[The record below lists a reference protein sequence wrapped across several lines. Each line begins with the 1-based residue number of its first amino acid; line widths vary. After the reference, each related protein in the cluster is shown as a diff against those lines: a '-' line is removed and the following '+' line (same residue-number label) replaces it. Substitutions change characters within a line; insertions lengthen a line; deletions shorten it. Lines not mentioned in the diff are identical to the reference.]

1 MQLLSYTSKLKQLM
15 VELQINTTQN
25 VNINF
30 TAASVGERILAYV
43 IDWIIKIAYGIVIYQ
58 IMFKLFQINDLVKDM
73 DYWSQLAIYVVFYL
87 PAMFYTL
94 IFETILDGQ
103 TIGKRILKIK
113 VVKIDGYQA
122 SLSDFVI
129 RWFFRIIDLNMMSG
143 VVALI
148 AIITSSKNQRLGD
161 MTAGTSVI
169 ALKNKVNINHTILEN
184 LKTDYIPTYP
194 NVIKLSDNDAR
205 IIKDTFTTAR
215 TTRDYQTLIK
225 LRNKI
230 KEVVEIKEVKQ
241 SNDIEFIDTILKDY
255 NYYTQNM

>member
-1 MQLLSYTSKLKQLM
+1 M

-43 IDWIIKIAYGIVIYQ
+43 IDWIIKIAYIIVTYQ
-58 IMFKLFQINDLVKDM
+58 LIFNWFKVDELVRGM
-73 DYWSQLAIYVVFYL
+73 DNWSQAAIYVSFYL
-87 PAMFYTL
+87 PVIFYTL
-94 IFETILDGQ
+94 IFESILDGQ
-103 TIGKRILKIK
+103 TLGKRILKIQ

-122 SLSDFVI
+122 SLADFVI
-129 RWFFRIIDLNMMSG
+129 RWFFRIVDLNIMSG

-148 AIITSSKNQRLGD
+148 AIIMSDKNQRLGD

-169 ALKNKVNINHTILEN
+169 SLKNKVNISHTILED
-184 LKTDYIPTYP
+184 LKEDYVPTYP

-205 IIKDTFTTAR
+205 IIKDTFIRAKASK
-215 TTRDYQTLIK
+215 DYPTLIK
-225 LRNKI
+225 LRKKI
-230 KEVVEIKEVKQ
+230 IEVVEIKEVQQKT
-241 SNDIEFIDTILKDY
+241 DVEFIDVILKDY

>member
-1 MQLLSYTSKLKQLM
+1 M

>member
-1 MQLLSYTSKLKQLM
+1 M

-30 TAASVGERILAYV
+30 TAASVGERILAYG
-43 IDWIIKIAYGIVIYQ
+43 IDWIIKIAYVVVVYQ
-58 IMFKLFQINDLVKDM
+58 IMFKLFKIDEVVADM
-73 DYWSQLAIYVVFYL
+73 DYWSQIAVYALFYL

-103 TIGKRILKIK
+103 TIGKRIMKIK

-129 RWFFRIIDLNMMSG
+129 RWFFRIVDLNMLSG
-143 VVALI
+143 AVALI
-148 AIITSSKNQRLGD
+148 SIVTSTKNQRLGD

-169 ALKNKVNINHTILEN
+169 TLKNKVNISHTILEE
-184 LKTDYIPTYP
+184 LKTNYIPTYP

-205 IIKDTFTTAR
+205 IIKDTFIKAR
-215 TTRDYQTLIK
+215 ATKDYPTLIK

-230 KEVVEIKEVKQ
+230 KEVVEIKEQRQ
-241 SNDIEFIDTILKDY
+241 SNDVQFIDTILKDY